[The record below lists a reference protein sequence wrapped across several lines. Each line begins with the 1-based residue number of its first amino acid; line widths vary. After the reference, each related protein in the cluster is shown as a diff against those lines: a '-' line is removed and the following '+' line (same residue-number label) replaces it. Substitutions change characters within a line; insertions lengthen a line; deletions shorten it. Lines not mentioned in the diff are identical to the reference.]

1 MAHLGRCRL
10 RGVAS
15 RGAALI
21 SLEGQQDDK
30 SWQATRLQFEDAV
43 KRLTTVKPE
52 SRHVVDFKFPD
63 GGSERF
69 GMASEDEASRL
80 TKTLTTLSKRTKR

>member
-1 MAHLGRCRL
+1 M
-10 RGVAS
+10 
-15 RGAALI
+15 I